1 MMTYLV
7 IGICLILL
15 LIVVY
20 ISAKPIS
27 MGIEA
32 RRNIKENTETD
43 EQVSQV
49 IYDEENQDT
58 NSRKSI
64 STEILKLNEL
74 KNKGLLTD
82 EEYEKAKNK
91 ILN

>member
-15 LIVVY
+15 IIVVY

-32 RRNIKENTETD
+32 RRNIKENSETD
-43 EQVSQV
+43 EHISQV
-49 IYDEENQDT
+49 IYDEENPD

>member
-15 LIVVY
+15 IIVVY

-43 EQVSQV
+43 EQ
-49 IYDEENQDT
+49 
-58 NSRKSI
+58 
-64 STEILKLNEL
+64 L
-74 KNKGLLTD
+74 
-82 EEYEKAKNK
+82 
-91 ILN
+91 